1 MKKLSILIAIVIFS
15 IQLYAQKYS
24 IKVKFND
31 AKDTIAYMSYFYGK
45 GQYYK
50 DTAKV
55 DQKGLAHFS
64 KVDTLEVGM
73 YSILL
78 GDQKMFDFIIDDQE
92 MEFTLDSKAPISSLE
107 SKGSKEN
114 EIFLKYM
121 KFINKNQRIA
131 GKLKTES
138 TEPNTSSDRKL
149 DIITKLDSLDGVV
162 KKYIKDFYVE
172 NDNSFAVTFL
182 KALENPTVP
191 DPPILEN
198 GRPDSTFGFKYYK
211 SHYFDNLDL
220 TDERFLRTSLFHEK
234 VMYYL
239 NKLTYQDADSLIKGI
254 EFILGEVKS
263 NQVLFKYTLSYLTA
277 KYERSEMM
285 GMDAVFVH
293 LVKTYYLSGKAP
305 WAEEKMLKKMKER
318 VESLEP
324 LLIGKK
330 APNIIVRDTAQKNFI
345 QLYNVK
351 AKYTIVY
358 IWSPDCGHC
367 KKSTPELK
375 KLYDK
380 FKDQGVEVFGVGSE
394 WENDGWIK
402 FINKHDLNWING
414 SDGGDF
420 KSDFRT
426 TYDVFST
433 PQTYLLDE
441 NKVILSKKMNIE
453 SLEKILE
460 YYIQK
465 DQKEQ
470 KQNSLGQ

>member
-1 MKKLSILIAIVIFS
+1 MAVICFS
-15 IQLYAQKYS
+15 IQLNAQKYS
-24 IKVKFND
+24 IKVKFSD
-31 AKDTIAYMSYFYGK
+31 AKDTMAYMSYFYGK

-50 DTAKV
+50 DTAEV
-55 DQKGLAHFS
+55 NSKGVAHFS
-64 KVDTLEVGM
+64 KVDTLEEGM

-78 GDQKMFDFIIDDQE
+78 GDQKMFDFIGDDQE
-92 MEFTLDSKAPISSLE
+92 MEFTLDSKMPISSLE
-107 SKGSKEN
+107 SKGSDEN
-114 EIFLKYM
+114 EIFLQYM
-121 KFINKNQRIA
+121 KFINKNQKIA
-131 GKLKTES
+131 AKLKTET
-138 TEPNTSSDRKL
+138 TEPDITPDRKL
-149 DIITKLDSLDGVV
+149 DIITTLDSLDQVV
-162 KKYIKDFYVE
+162 KTYIKNFYVE
-172 NDNSFAVTFL
+172 NDQSFAVAFL
-182 KALENPTVP
+182 KALENPIVP
-191 DPPILEN
+191 EAPILEN
-198 GRPDSTFGFKYYK
+198 GRPDSTFGFRYYK

-254 EFILGEVKS
+254 EFILGEVKP
-263 NQVLFKYTLSYLTA
+263 NPELFKYTISFLTS

-293 LVKTYYLSGKAP
+293 LVKNYYLNGKTP
-305 WAEEKMLKKMKER
+305 WAEESMLKKMKER
-318 VESLEP
+318 VTSLEP

-330 APNIIVRDTAQKNFI
+330 APNIIVRDTAQKEFL
-345 QLYNVK
+345 QLYDVK

-375 KLYDK
+375 DLYDK
-380 FKDQGVEVFGVGSE
+380 FKDQGVEVFGVGNE
-394 WENDGWIK
+394 WENGKWKK
-402 FINKHDLNWING
+402 FIRKFDLNWING

-426 TYDVFST
+426 KYDVFST

-441 NKVILSKKMNIE
+441 NKIILSKKMNIE

-460 YYIQK
+460 YYIK
-465 DQKEQ
+465 RDEKILKNE
-470 KQNSLGQ
+470 KLSK